1 MTQPQARHRRS
12 VPVELDRLR
21 WIAVVLPVAVILLI
35 EGLRLGFVARDP
47 SQQGGHLALA
57 GMLLVGVITFA
68 FVMFLGIEATQRQ
81 LVRQNHELAAVDAVS
96 TAIQGELALE
106 AVLDAA
112 LESVMQSTGATQASI
127 RIFGHGGE
135 PDTEPA
141 LERHRATG
149 PHASP
154 MPAVGQTVPHLIDIP
169 LSTGAM
175 VVGRMLLHL
184 PAGADEPDLLATATL
199 NNIGHQLAS
208 AIQIRQLVAGL
219 QRQQNEDHRLY
230 DVLLNVAEEGALT
243 DVLGAVVR
251 DARELLGAE
260 EATLCLG
267 DLGVRIV
274 ADDDPQAAE
283 AIIATGFAC
292 IRDGVTP
299 CLSAHDRSR
308 PCVPRI
314 TTGDDSVLNV
324 PVRGPDGSAYGT
336 LWLARRPG
344 PAFGDRESFLL
355 AALSDLASIAM
366 TGARNREAGRQGAIV
381 AERERIAREMHDSLA
396 QVLGVTHLRLR
407 ALGGRPEVARVKRA
421 ATEIADLASLSEE
434 AYRDVREAIL
444 GLREASHAGRTLPES
459 IAAYLSRWGQQSGVD
474 ARLENELAGD
484 PSFSPRVEVQLI
496 RVIQEAL
503 TNVRK
508 HGAAEH
514 VVVRLS
520 GDADGVRISVED
532 DGRGFDVGG
541 TLLGRDGFGLH
552 TMRERMGLVGGTL
565 SIESTPGTGT
575 NVVATV
581 PALRTVLVSPA
592 V

>member
-1 MTQPQARHRRS
+1 MALPQEHRRRS

-21 WIAVVLPVAVILLI
+21 WIAVVLPVAVILVI
-35 EGLRLGFVARDP
+35 EGLRLGLVARDP
-47 SQQGGHLALA
+47 SQQAGHVALA
-57 GMLLVGVITFA
+57 AMLLVGVITFS
-68 FVMFLGIEATQRQ
+68 FVMFLGIEATQRH

-112 LESVMQSTGATQASI
+112 LESVMASTGATEASI
-127 RIFGHGGE
+127 RVFGHGGE
-135 PDTEPA
+135 RDSEPA
-141 LERHRATG
+141 LERRRVAG

-154 MPAVGQTVPHLIDIP
+154 MPVVGQTVPHLIDIP
-169 LSTGAM
+169 LSTGAT

-184 PAGADEPDLLATATL
+184 PEGADEPDLLATATL

-208 AIQIRQLVAGL
+208 AIQIRQLLAGL

-230 DVLLNVAEEGALT
+230 DVLLDVAEEGNLVE
-243 DVLGAVVR
+243 VLGVVVR
-251 DARELLGAE
+251 DARELLGSEDA
-260 EATLCLG
+260 ALCLSE
-267 DLGVRIV
+267 LGLRVLS
-274 ADDDPQAAE
+274 DEDPKAAE
-283 AIIATGFAC
+283 AIAGPGFAC
-292 IRDGVTP
+292 IGDPPCISAQGHPRA
-299 CLSAHDRSR
+299 CLSRAS
-308 PCVPRI
+308 V
-314 TTGDDSVLNV
+314 GDDSILSI

-336 LWLARRPG
+336 LRLARPG
-344 PAFGDRESFLL
+344 TTFGDRESALL

-366 TGARNREAGRQGAIV
+366 TGARGREAGRQGAIV

-407 ALGGRPEVARVKRA
+407 ALGGRAEVAMLEPA
-421 ATEIADLASLSEE
+421 ASEIADLAALSEE

-444 GLREASHAGRTLPES
+444 GLREGSRAGRTLPES
-459 IAAYLSRWGQQSGVD
+459 IAAYLARWGQQSGVD
-474 ARLENELAGD
+474 ARLENEIPDEVPLT
-484 PSFSPRVEVQLI
+484 PRVEVQLI

-508 HGAAEH
+508 HSGAAH
-514 VVVRLS
+514 VVVRLCG
-520 GDADGVRISVED
+520 GDDCVRISVED

-565 SIESTPGTGT
+565 SIESAPRSGTK
-575 NVVATV
+575 VVATV
-581 PALRTVLVSPA
+581 PALRTAVASPA
-592 V
+592 R